1 MGSLFHHNCQHRR
14 HHYLACERSIS
25 IVRNYIITNSIIPT
39 STPLSTFSSSS
50 QQYNDNDN
58 DNRHHW
64 SCLKNYVLSWQL
76 KSDLAATSASLERV
90 APSQLQYFIFY
101 QTMPSGCFHKK
112 TCCFR
117 SKPRTNYGK
126 SPSWYCDQHVLKE
139 SCLTLAP
146 NSCLCLCAKHS
157 EENTS
162 FDHEIP
168 HG

>member
-1 MGSLFHHNCQHRR
+1 MVVIGISHYQHHHQHFHHHHNNTHR
-14 HHYLACERSIS
+14 HH
-25 IVRNYIITNSIIPT
+25 
-39 STPLSTFSSSS
+39 
-50 QQYNDNDN
+50 
-58 DNRHHW
+58 NRHHW

-126 SPSWYCDQHVLKE
+126 SPSWYCDLHVLKE
-139 SCLTLAP
+139 NCLTLAP

-168 HG
+168 HGYLASLHRSSPIWKMRPK